1 MRSRRFAEVLGSIVL
16 AAGLAGCPSSGKS
29 DARPDAAA
37 SVDAGDASANA
48 SANANANANTNDGK
62 ALVAQACLSCHT
74 EQMLAQQRLTQGQ
87 WTKTVTKMVGWS
99 ANLDAT
105 EVAPLVA
112 YLSATYGPDA
122 GPYAIE
128 TVAADEAL
136 AELAPTPDD
145 PIPAGDAEKGKGT
158 FIERCSGCHGQDAR
172 GGIGVLLVDRPLLYR
187 AKDLAAIVRKGRGKM
202 LPVRITDAELGDVLA
217 HLRRLRN
224 PPPPPSP

>member
-1 MRSRRFAEVLGSIVL
+1 MKRRRFAEVLGSIAL
-16 AAGLAGCPSSGKS
+16 AACLAGCPSSSKS
-29 DARPDAAA
+29 DARPDAAT
-37 SVDAGDASANA
+37 SVDAGDASTSA
-48 SANANANANTNDGK
+48 STSASDGK

-74 EQMLAQQRLTQGQ
+74 EQMLAQQRLTQAQ
-87 WTKTVTKMVGWS
+87 WTKTVTKMVGWG

-112 YLSATYGPDA
+112 YLSASYGPDA

-128 TVAADEAL
+128 TITADEAL
-136 AELAPTPDD
+136 AELAPTSDD
-145 PIPAGDAEKGKGT
+145 PIPVGDADKGKAT
-158 FIERCSGCHGQDAR
+158 FIDKCSGCHGQDAR
-172 GGIGVLLVDRPLLYR
+172 GGIGVLLVDRPILYR

-224 PPPPPSP
+224 PPPPAP

>member
-1 MRSRRFAEVLGSIVL
+1 MKRRRFAEVLGSVVL
-16 AAGLAGCPSSGKS
+16 AAGLAGCPSSSKS
-29 DARPDAAA
+29 DARPDAATSA
-37 SVDAGDASANA
+37 DAGDASTSTSA
-48 SANANANANTNDGK
+48 STSASDGK

-74 EQMLAQQRLTQGQ
+74 EQMLAQQRLTQAQ
-87 WTKTVTKMVGWS
+87 WTKTVTKMVGWG

-112 YLSATYGPDA
+112 YLSASYGPDA

-128 TVAADEAL
+128 TITADEAL
-136 AELAPTPDD
+136 AELAPTSDD
-145 PIPAGDAEKGKGT
+145 PIPVGDADKGKAT
-158 FIERCSGCHGQDAR
+158 FIDKCSGCHGQDAR
-172 GGIGVLLVDRPLLYR
+172 GGIGVLLVDRPILYR

-224 PPPPPSP
+224 PPPPPP